1 MDERIENVKPLE
13 LYFCLSNIDNSE
25 EPLIKTQDIK
35 ELLRFLVDYRTRYGS
50 NWNENLLFHVD
61 SLSGTTMMMVDVA
74 RIELLV

>member
-13 LYFCLSNIDNSE
+13 LYFCLSNIDDDE

>member
-1 MDERIENVKPLE
+1 MDKRIENVKPLE
-13 LYFCLSNIDNSE
+13 LYFCLSNIDDDE